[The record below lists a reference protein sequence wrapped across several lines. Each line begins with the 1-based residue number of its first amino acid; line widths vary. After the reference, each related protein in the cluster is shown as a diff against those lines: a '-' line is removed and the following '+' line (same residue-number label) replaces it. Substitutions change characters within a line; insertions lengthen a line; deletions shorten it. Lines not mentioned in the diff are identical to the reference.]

1 MAPPPDFPRV
11 LTEQLRADGSRPL
24 VTFYDDATGERVELS
39 VVTYANWVAKTAS
52 LVSDELMLERGG
64 SALVDLPPHWL
75 GPVWLGALWSV
86 GMTVT
91 TDPARAPEV
100 DLVVCGPDGLERYA
114 GPAGAGSVAAATSG
128 VPVVALALLPMAGRF
143 PEPLPP
149 GVTDF
154 GQVVWGQP
162 DLFVPVDLPLPG
174 DHAWA
179 GPDGTLT
186 QQEVLAEASR
196 TTGRL
201 LTEVAPT
208 SREGLSAFLGP
219 LQSGDGT
226 VWVRHADPDRRA
238 DRAAAERAVPWPAQP
253 PRS

>member
-1 MAPPPDFPRV
+1 MPPPPDFTRV
-11 LTEQLRADGSRPL
+11 LAEQLRVDGSRPL

-52 LVSDELMLERGG
+52 LVADELMLERGG

-86 GMTVT
+86 GLTVT
-91 TDPARAPEV
+91 ADPDRAREV
-100 DLVVCGPDGLERYA
+100 DLVVCGPEGLGRYA
-114 GPAGAGSVAAATSG
+114 DAAVPRTG
-128 VPVVALALLPMAGRF
+128 DVPVVALALLPMAGRF
-143 PEPLPP
+143 TQPLPE

-162 DLFVPVDLPLPG
+162 DLFVPADLPLPG
-174 DHAWA
+174 DVAWSDA
-179 GPDGTLT
+179 DGELT
-186 QQEVLAEASR
+186 QQEALAGAAGV
-196 TTGRL
+196 TGRL

-208 SREGLSAFLGP
+208 SRQGLEAFLGP

-226 VWVRHADPDRRA
+226 VWVRHGDPGGRA
-238 DRAAAERAVPWPAQP
+238 ERATAERAVVWPARDTQP

>member
-1 MAPPPDFPRV
+1 MPPPPDFPRV
-11 LTEQLRADGSRPL
+11 LAEQLRADGSRPL

-64 SALVDLPPHWL
+64 SALVDLPTHWL
-75 GPVWLGALWSV
+75 APVWLGALWSV
-86 GMTVT
+86 GLTVT
-91 TDPARAPEV
+91 ADPARSPEV
-100 DLVVCGPDGLERYA
+100 DLVVCGPEGLERYA
-114 GPAGAGSVAAATSG
+114 GTAGTAVTAG
-128 VPVVALALLPMAGRF
+128 VPVVALSLLPMAGRF
-143 PEPLPP
+143 TEPLPP

-154 GQVVWGQP
+154 SQVVWGQP

-179 GPDGTLT
+179 GPEGTLT
-186 QQEVLAEASR
+186 QQEVLAEAAG

-219 LQSGDGT
+219 LQDGKGT
-226 VWVRHADPDRRA
+226 VWVRHADPARRA
-238 DRAAAERAVPWPAQP
+238 DRAAAERAVIWPDQP